1 MPKNPNF
8 KDTIIDKLCCND
20 LEILFQYIGHTT
32 NFPKRKALHK
42 HNCNNMNSKLYNLKI
57 YQIIRDNGGWD
68 NWSMIMIE
76 NFPCNNNLEASMRER
91 YWYEELNGNM
101 NTRKPYRS
109 KEEEKEYIKEYRENN
124 KEYQKE
130 YQKEYRLKRKIP
142 TC

>member
-1 MPKNPNF
+1 M
-8 KDTIIDKLCCND
+8 
-20 LEILFQYIGHTT
+20 
-32 NFPKRKALHK
+32 
-42 HNCNNMNSKLYNLKI
+42 KI

-109 KEEEKEYIKEYRENN
+109 KEEEKEYNKEYN
-124 KEYQKE
+124 KEYQKK
-130 YQKEYRLKRKIP
+130 YYLKRKIP